1 MKYPDI
7 SHYHPVLS
15 WTKTK
20 ESCGFLISKA
30 TQGTGYVDPTLNS
43 FIKGCETHK
52 IPYWLYTFLN
62 KGNEKAQAEFMVKTC
77 KDKVGKYFM
86 GYILDVEQKNDAA
99 NVKIALDYIK
109 TKSAK
114 TMIYTM
120 YADYDKYKSVIASR
134 GDDCAWWEARY
145 GRNNGSYSILYPCH
159 KGVDLHQYT
168 SNGKCNGISG
178 RADLNRLTGTK
189 PLEWFAKS
197 DKKDSDK
204 KSDKKKSD
212 KKDPEKK
219 MIAIDGS
226 WGVETT
232 KKAQT
237 VFKTT
242 VDGKVS
248 RQPMKN
254 AKYLTACSLKSW
266 QFWET
271 QRWYKGGS
279 ELIKAMQK
287 KLGVEQDGYFGQVSI
302 KALQKF
308 LVLSQS
314 GKCDATTVK
323 AFQKWLNKN

>member
-30 TQGTGYVDPTLNS
+30 TQGTGYVDPTLGS
-43 FIKGCETHK
+43 FIKGCEENH

-86 GYILDVEQKNDAA
+86 GYVLDVEQKNDAA

-120 YADYDKYKSVIASR
+120 YADYAKYKSVIASR
-134 GDDCAWWEARY
+134 GDNCAWWEARY

-178 RADLNRLTGTK
+178 RTDLNRLTGTK
-189 PLEWFAKS
+189 NLAWFTEVS
-197 DKKDSDK
+197 KKAE
-204 KSDKKKSD
+204 
-212 KKDPEKK
+212 EKPSTNG
-219 MIAIDGS
+219 IAVDGS

-308 LVLSQS
+308 LGVSRD
-314 GKCDATTVK
+314 GKCGENTVK
-323 AFQKWLNKN
+323 AFQKWLNKQ